1 MPADGLEVPSPAAGA
16 SPEQA
21 RPARADARPP
31 APLVLGTEE
40 QRGLEALERGAAVSL
55 LDDRAIVCAGGA
67 DRASFLQGMLSND
80 VASLGAGEGTYALLL
95 TEQGKLVAD
104 LRVLVVESALWLDV
118 ARELRERVREALMRF
133 IVADD
138 VELEDLPQAAVAL
151 RGPGA
156 KELLGRAAGAG
167 AWLDG
172 LGECSHREAQIDGI
186 ETRVA
191 RVRDVG
197 VEGFH
202 LWAPD
207 APSAIRLERAL
218 IALGGVPCPAAAVE
232 AWRIA
237 AGWPRA
243 GVDYDAQTLAP
254 EVPSLARAI
263 SYRKGCYLGQE
274 VVERVAARGHVNRMV
289 VGLRAAGREALAPGA
304 AVLVD
309 GREVGRVTSSVSL
322 PGGDRQR
329 AIATLRA
336 SAAASGTHV
345 VVRSEAGEVAAEVSA
360 IPSSGSV
367 V

>member
-1 MPADGLEVPSPAAGA
+1 MPADGLDVPSAAGA
-16 SPEQA
+16 SAEQA
-21 RPARADARPP
+21 RPARADVRPP
-31 APLVLGTEE
+31 APLVLGVEE
-40 QRGLEALERGAAVSL
+40 RRGLEAFERGAAVSL
-55 LDDRAIVCAGGA
+55 LDDRAIVCARGE

-80 VASLGAGEGTYALLL
+80 VARLGAGEGTYALLL
-95 TEQGKLVAD
+95 TEQGKVVAD
-104 LRVLVVESALWLDV
+104 LRLLVVENALWLDV

-138 VELEDLPQAAVAL
+138 VELDDLPQAAVAL

-156 KELLGRAAGAG
+156 KELLGRSPGAG
-167 AWLDG
+167 TWLDG

-191 RVRDVG
+191 RVRDLG
-197 VEGFH
+197 VDGFH

-207 APSAIRLERAL
+207 AAAALRLERVL

-263 SYRKGCYLGQE
+263 SYKKGCYLGQE
-274 VVERVAARGHVNRMV
+274 VVERVAARGHVNRML
-289 VGLRAAGREALAPGA
+289 VGLRAAGREALAPA
-304 AVLVD
+304 AVVLVD
-309 GREVGRVTSSVSL
+309 GREVGRVMSSVSL
-322 PGGDRQR
+322 PGDRQR

-336 SAAASGTHV
+336 TAAAPGTRV

-367 V
+367 A